1 MSTKSF
7 PRAKRVGQQIQ
18 RALSELIRR
27 ELRDPRLGMI
37 TLTDVR
43 MSSDLSYAKIYYSVL
58 GADPLLA
65 QQILT
70 QAADMLR
77 GPLGRALGIRH
88 SPELRFVQDELIES
102 GARLSALINKAVKD
116 DEARHVD
123 EEPAA
128 ESEAAAESDDDAHY
142 SSDDDDDGHYDS
154 DEDDEA
160 RYDSDAE
167 DHSDPGEG
175 DDRSHPDAD
184 ASPEDADH
192 KPSRPKR

>member
-1 MSTKSF
+1 MSTKSY

-58 GADPLLA
+58 GADPHLA

-70 QAADMLR
+70 QAADILR

-88 SPELRFVQDELIES
+88 SPELRFVPDELIES

-116 DEARHVD
+116 DQARHVED
-123 EEPAA
+123 EPAA
-128 ESEAAAESDDDAHY
+128 EAAESDDEAHY
-142 SSDDDDDGHYDS
+142 SSEDDDDGHYDS
-154 DEDDEA
+154 DEDD
-160 RYDSDAE
+160 DSDPNLDE
-167 DHSDPGEG
+167 
-175 DDRSHPDAD
+175 
-184 ASPEDADH
+184 
-192 KPSRPKR
+192 PSSPKR

>member
-1 MSTKSF
+1 MSTKSY

-43 MSSDLSYAKIYYSVL
+43 MSSDLSYAKVYYSVL
-58 GADPLLA
+58 GADPHLA

-70 QAADMLR
+70 QAADILR

-88 SPELRFVQDELIES
+88 SPELRFVPDELIES
-102 GARLSALINKAVKD
+102 GARLSALINQAVKD

-128 ESEAAAESDDDAHY
+128 ESEDAAEESDEDDAHY
-142 SSDDDDDGHYDS
+142 DSDEDDSAEADGHYDS

-160 RYDSDAE
+160 S
-167 DHSDPGEG
+167 
-175 DDRSHPDAD
+175 
-184 ASPEDADH
+184 SP
-192 KPSRPKR
+192 PR

>member
-1 MSTKSF
+1 MSTKSY

-27 ELRDPRLGMI
+27 ELRDPRLGMV

-43 MSSDLSYAKIYYSVL
+43 MSSDLSYATIYYSVL
-58 GADPLLA
+58 GADPHLA

-88 SPELRFVQDELIES
+88 SPELRFVKDELIES
-102 GARLSALINKAVKD
+102 GARLSGLISKAVKD

-123 EEPAA
+123 DEPAA
-128 ESEAAAESDDDAHY
+128 EGGASAETDDDAHY

-154 DEDDEA
+154 DEDD
-160 RYDSDAE
+160 DSD
-167 DHSDPGEG
+167 
-175 DDRSHPDAD
+175 
-184 ASPEDADH
+184 
-192 KPSRPKR
+192 

>member
-1 MSTKSF
+1 MSTKSY

-43 MSSDLSYAKIYYSVL
+43 MSPDLSYAKIYYSVL
-58 GADPLLA
+58 GADPHLA

-88 SPELRFVQDELIES
+88 SPELRFTQDELIES

-116 DEARHVD
+116 DVARHVD
-123 EEPAA
+123 EEPTVEPAKDAA
-128 ESEAAAESDDDAHY
+128 DSDDGD
-142 SSDDDDDGHYDS
+142 SDDDGHYDS
-154 DEDDEA
+154 DEDADGH
-160 RYDSDAE
+160 YDSDE
-167 DHSDPGEG
+167 DDGAADG
-175 DDRSHPDAD
+175 DD
-184 ASPEDADH
+184 
-192 KPSRPKR
+192 KPSSPKP

>member
-1 MSTKSF
+1 MASKSY

-43 MSSDLSYAKIYYSVL
+43 MSSDLSYAKVYYSVL
-58 GADPLLA
+58 GADPHLA

-70 QAADMLR
+70 QAADILR

-88 SPELRFVQDELIES
+88 SPELRFVPDELIES

-123 EEPAA
+123 DAPA
-128 ESEAAAESDDDAHY
+128 ETDAADADDDARY
-142 SSDDDDDGHYDS
+142 DSDEDDGHYDS
-154 DEDDEA
+154 DEDDDEQPA
-160 RYDSDAE
+160 
-167 DHSDPGEG
+167 
-175 DDRSHPDAD
+175 
-184 ASPEDADH
+184 
-192 KPSRPKR
+192 PKR

>member
-27 ELRDPRLGMI
+27 ELRDPRLGMV

-102 GARLSALINKAVKD
+102 GARLSALINKAVKE

-123 EEPAA
+123 DEPAA
-128 ESEAAAESDDDAHY
+128 ESEAAATADA
-142 SSDDDDDGHYDS
+142 DDGHYDS
-154 DEDDEA
+154 DEDDA
-160 RYDSDAE
+160 DDSDTGHYDSDE
-167 DHSDPGEG
+167 DDER
-175 DDRSHPDAD
+175 DDAD
-184 ASPEDADH
+184 PERSGP
-192 KPSRPKR
+192 KP